1 MDKVIIEKVSQRSS
15 FGIDHNLK
23 YLDFE
28 GSVPNKLNALREI
41 ANSLPDGKRKATM
54 NEIIEYFNASF
65 TEVLKD
71 WHGLQEASRL
81 RNIVDD
87 AIGSLVAKEKEIKDL
102 TEIIQIRHDNRRGS
116 TN

>member
-1 MDKVIIEKVSQRSS
+1 M
-15 FGIDHNLK
+15 
-23 YLDFE
+23 
-28 GSVPNKLNALREI
+28 LREI
-41 ANSLPDGKRKATM
+41 ANSIPDGKRKAAM
-54 NEIIEYFNASF
+54 NEIIEYFHAAF

-81 RNIVDD
+81 RNIFDD
-87 AIGSLVAKEKEIKDL
+87 VIGSLVAKEKEIKDL